1 MVRGLPRDLVI
12 YVVLHTMV
20 SSAFVLLGE
29 RRVDAYVSISILVYF
44 IATSIL
50 PEIRARCDLR
60 LVDYAL
66 ITVFTLII
74 ALRVLDILGY
84 KLPLVSP

>member
-12 YVVLHTMV
+12 YVVLHTV
-20 SSAFVLLGE
+20 ISSALIILGE

-50 PEIRARCDLR
+50 PEIRAHCDLR

>member
-50 PEIRARCDLR
+50 PEIRAHCDLR

-74 ALRVLDILGY
+74 ALRVLDTLGY